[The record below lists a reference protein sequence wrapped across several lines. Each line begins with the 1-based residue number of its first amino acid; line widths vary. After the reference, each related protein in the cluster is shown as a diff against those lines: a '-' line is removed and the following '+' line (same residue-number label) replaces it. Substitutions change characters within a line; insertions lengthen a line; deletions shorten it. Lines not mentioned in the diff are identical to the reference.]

1 MKNLSKHIL
10 ILVLFFLGI
19 SFSNTTAQYDAAESV
34 NKKLNDLK
42 GDISKIIIETE
53 DGSVMLMGKEAEYL
67 YKKLKAQKR
76 VHFITEGE
84 MEHSGEDHKV
94 VFIEKC
100 EDGSGEE
107 KIIIK
112 RSGDRNIEWIEG
124 DDDHKIIMKK
134 MDGDAKMIEKEI
146 EVEDEDGEK
155 VVTVTTTSDGEVE
168 VETYTGEDAEKFL
181 EKHKDGKAYK
191 IKIEDEVDWE
201 MDADCDMMKKKI
213 KVEVE
218 DGVKKVTVT
227 TFDNGEKKVEV
238 FEGEEADELI
248 EKMKK
253 KHEVDVIISEDEDG
267 KVIKKKVI
275 IKKEKDDDDEHESD
289 DGDND

>member
-1 MKNLSKHIL
+1 MKNLLKHIL

-19 SFSNTTAQYDAAESV
+19 SFSNITAQYDAAESV
-34 NKKLNDLK
+34 NKKLKDLK
-42 GDISKIIIETE
+42 GDVSKITIETE

-67 YKKLKAQKR
+67 YSKLKSHKR
-76 VHFITEGE
+76 VHFISEGE
-84 MEHSGEDHKV
+84 MEHNGKDHKV
-94 VFIEKC
+94 VFIEKSK
-100 EDGSGEE
+100 DGCGEE
-107 KIIIK
+107 TIIIK
-112 RSGDRNIEWIEG
+112 KYGDKNIEWIEG

-134 MDGDAKMIEKEI
+134 MHGDAKKIKKEI
-146 EVEDEDGEK
+146 EVEDENGET
-155 VVTVTTTSDGEVE
+155 VVKVTTTTDGEVE

-181 EKHKDGKAYK
+181 QKHKDGKIYK
-191 IKIEDEVDWE
+191 IKIEDEGDWE
-201 MDADCDMMKKKI
+201 MDADCDMTKKKI

-218 DGVKKVTVT
+218 NGVKKVTVT
-227 TFDNGEKKVEV
+227 TYENGEKKVEV

-253 KHEVDVIISEDEDG
+253 EHEVDVIISEDEDG

-275 IKKEKDDDDEHESD
+275 IKKEKDDDDEHEGD